1 MNANGKRTRRVRAV
15 TAIVLSLGAVVCL
28 FPFFWLIRTSL
39 MDLREIYQQP
49 PLAWSAN
56 PHWENFKAIFSED
69 FPFFRYMTNTL
80 TIMIPATIGTLL
92 TSSMAAYSFARL
104 KFKAKKLW
112 FTLVLATMMLPGAVT
127 LIPGFMMWN
136 SLGLIDSYWPLI
148 IPSFFGGGAFNIFLL
163 RQFIMGIPRELDE
176 AAYMEGASH
185 FWVYCKIILPLLRP
199 GLVVVTVFTV
209 LGIWNDFMG
218 PLIILYSPEK
228 FTLALAMQQFTGSYG
243 SNYGVV
249 MAGALVTTIPAII
262 LFMFC
267 QRYFMNGMVMSGL
280 KG

>member
-1 MNANGKRTRRVRAV
+1 MIAKGKRARRVRLITTLILCA
-15 TAIVLSLGAVVCL
+15 GAFICL
-28 FPFFWLIRTSL
+28 FPFFWLVRTSL

-49 PLAWSAN
+49 PLLWSEN
-56 PHWENFKAIFSED
+56 PHWENFHAIFSED
-69 FPFFRYMTNTL
+69 FPFFHYVRNTL
-80 TIMIPATIGTLL
+80 IIMVPVTIGTLF
-92 TSSMAAYSFARL
+92 TSSMAAYAFARL
-104 KFKAKKLW
+104 RFKGKKVW

-136 SLGLIDSYWPLI
+136 TLGLIDSYWPLI

-185 FWVYCKIILPLLRP
+185 FWVYFKIILPLLRP

-209 LGIWNDFMG
+209 LNTWNDFMG

-228 FTLALAMQQFTGSYG
+228 FTLALALQQFTGSYG
-243 SNYGVV
+243 SSYGVV
-249 MAGALVTTIPAII
+249 MAGALVTTIPAVL
-262 LFMFC
+262 LFLFC
-267 QRYFMNGMVMSGL
+267 QRYFIDGMVMSGL

>member
-1 MNANGKRTRRVRAV
+1 MIAKGKRARHLRVL
-15 TAIVLSLGAVVCL
+15 TTIVLCLGAFVCL
-28 FPFFWLIRTSL
+28 FPFFWLVRTSL

-49 PLAWSAN
+49 PLFWSKD
-56 PHWENFKAIFSED
+56 PHWENFRAIFSED
-69 FPFFRYMTNTL
+69 FPFFHYVRNTL
-80 TIMIPATIGTLL
+80 LIMIPVTIGTLL
-92 TSSMAAYSFARL
+92 TSSMAAYAFSRL
-104 KFKAKKLW
+104 RFKGKKVW

-136 SLGLIDSYWPLI
+136 TLGLIDTYWPLI

-176 AAYMEGASH
+176 AAYMEGAGH
-185 FWVYCKIILPLLRP
+185 FWVYFKIILPLLRP

-209 LGIWNDFMG
+209 LNTWNDFMG

-228 FTLALAMQQFTGSYG
+228 FTLALALQQFTGSYG
-243 SNYGVV
+243 SSYGVV
-249 MAGALVTTIPAII
+249 MAGALVTTIPAVL
-262 LFMFC
+262 LFLFC
-267 QRYFMNGMVMSGL
+267 QRYFIDGMVMSGL